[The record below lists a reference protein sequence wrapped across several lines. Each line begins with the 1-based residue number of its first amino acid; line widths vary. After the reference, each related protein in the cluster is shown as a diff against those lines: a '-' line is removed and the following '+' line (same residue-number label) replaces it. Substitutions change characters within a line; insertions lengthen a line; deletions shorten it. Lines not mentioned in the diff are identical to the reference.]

1 MTPFAGINR
10 ITSPYGYREYWY
22 NGRLI
27 KETHRGQD
35 LVPTAQAG
43 QALPESA
50 WNVREVTGGAV
61 VAASIGY
68 NGGRGNLVKVQT
80 SPGVIEIYQHLK
92 SIAVKAGQALRQGDT
107 IGVAGS
113 TGQSTGRHLHFEVQ
127 VNGVAVEPSAWSSLP
142 NKAGT
147 YPGNSD
153 LDAPSA
159 AQDADKRYRAT
170 VLVDG
175 LRLRPYP
182 DAEDANAN
190 EAIATLTKGKAYDLK
205 QTRGGW
211 AFLMTED
218 GAGGWACIKDNGG
231 AYLAIAEV

>member
-50 WNVREVTGGAV
+50 WNVREVTGGTV

-80 SPGVIEIYQHLK
+80 ATGVIEIYQHLK
-92 SIAVKAGQALRQGDT
+92 SIAVKAWHVLRQGDT

-127 VNGVAVEPSAWSSLP
+127 VNGKAVEPSAWSSLP
-142 NKAGT
+142 NKVGAYAGDDNLDT
-147 YPGNSD
+147 YG
-153 LDAPSA
+153 ATMEA
-159 AQDADKRYRAT
+159 GKRYQAT
-170 VLVDG
+170 ALVDG

-182 DAEDANAN
+182 DADDANAN
-190 EAIATLTKGKAYDLK
+190 DAIATLTKGKAYDLK